1 MGFWQ
6 RVFGTQDVVTEAVKE
21 LDPTKTPT
29 RAGFE
34 YGIPVGGINEYSQG
48 TGAAT
53 QTDRRSMLQQL
64 YESYLACPWSWACT
78 NAVARTITAGG
89 LTTDWDSD
97 TGEGDQEAP
106 DKPDNVL
113 ALERLLKYCNPQ
125 EDMRQ
130 LLRGIISDLL
140 VFGDAYIEVVWLGG
154 VPVSLYSLDCPSTFP
169 LANEHG
175 EVTGYVQVTEF
186 GQRAEFKPNEII
198 HIALDSPRSGV
209 FGVSPTQAALLPITS
224 WLFTAASLKE
234 TFRKGNPPNVHVD
247 MPQGLSQPEMNR
259 WTAQYMQRNIG
270 PRNIG
275 FPLLTK
281 GGATVK
287 ELQQNH
293 IEEYLHTLDQKRDE
307 ILATYGVPPAEAG
320 VIESGNLGGGTGE
333 SQRKTFL
340 VNTCQPI
347 AELVLEK
354 LNFYIVQ
361 RGFGVVGWHLKFGE
375 VDMRDS
381 KTIEDIRDT
390 RLRNGSWTLDRY
402 RADIGEPAVDGGDTA
417 VLVDRQNLVLWRDMV
432 AFSRA
437 GVAAKLKGTALEPAE
452 PGENDEPMELEKPEK
467 QPLPPALAAAAG
479 LPPDGTPPPPGA
491 PPAPGT
497 RAPGKGKDDS
507 SRRPGRPARES
518 WQQRYRSRLR
528 EALRDLPDDLE

>member
-1 MGFWQ
+1 MGFWE
-6 RVFGTQDVVTEAVKE
+6 RVFGRESMVIEEAAKSSDNF
-21 LDPTKTPT
+21 DPTKTPT
-29 RAGFE
+29 RAGYE
-34 YGIPVGGINEYSQG
+34 YGIPSGGINEYTQG
-48 TGAAT
+48 IGSAT

-64 YESYLACPWSWACT
+64 YEAYLACPWSWACV

-89 LTTDWDSD
+89 LMTDWDTD

-130 LLRGIISDLL
+130 LLRGIICDLL
-140 VFGDAYIEVVWLGG
+140 VFGDAYIEVVWVAGI
-154 VPVSLYSLDCPSTFP
+154 PVSMYSLDAPSVFP
-169 LANEHG
+169 IANEHG
-175 EVTGYVQVTEF
+175 EVSKYIQLTDF

-198 HIALDSPRSGV
+198 HISLDSPRSGV
-209 FGVSPTQAALLPITS
+209 FGVSPTQAGLLPITA
-224 WLFTAASLKE
+224 WLFTAATLKE
-234 TFRKGNPPNVHVD
+234 TFRKGNPANIHVD
-247 MPQGLSQPEMNR
+247 MPQGMSQPEMNR
-259 WTAQYMQRNIG
+259 WVGQYMQRNVG

-275 FPLLTK
+275 FPLTTK
-281 GGATVK
+281 GGAAVK
-287 ELQQNH
+287 ELQQNKV
-293 IEEYLHTLDQKRDE
+293 EEYLHTLDQKRDE

-361 RGFGVVGWHLKFGE
+361 RGFGIEGWHLKFGE
-375 VDMRDS
+375 IDMRDS

-402 RADIGEPAVDGGDTA
+402 RADIGEPSVDGGDTA
-417 VLVDRQNLVLWRDMV
+417 ILVDRQNLVLWRDMV
-432 AFSRA
+432 AYSRA
-437 GVAAKLKGTALEPAE
+437 GVAAKLKGSALEPME
-452 PGENDEPMELEKPEK
+452 PGEDDEPLALEKPEK
-467 QPLPPALAAAAG
+467 EPPPMLPPIPNGVGMPA
-479 LPPDGTPPPPGA
+479 PPGA
-491 PPAPGT
+491 PPAGPAGRTPPGQ
-497 RAPGKGKDDS
+497 
-507 SRRPGRPARES
+507 RPPRET
-518 WQQRYRSRLR
+518 WQQRYRTRLR
-528 EALRDLPDDLE
+528 EALKELPDDFAE